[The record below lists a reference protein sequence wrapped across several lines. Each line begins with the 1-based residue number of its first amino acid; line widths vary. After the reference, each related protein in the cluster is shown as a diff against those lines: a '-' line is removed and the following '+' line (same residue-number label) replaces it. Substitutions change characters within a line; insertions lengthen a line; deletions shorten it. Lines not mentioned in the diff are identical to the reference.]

1 MRSGA
6 ASRWLYRAPAF
17 AALRPPAP
25 RHPHN
30 WNWWYRALALTALS
44 SVPAGWVAAAQ
55 VGAGLPPLP
64 PARIAPAGEG
74 VAPADIDIPF
84 EKFVLDNGLTLIVH
98 EDHKAPVVAVNVW
111 YHVGSKNEKRGKT
124 GFAHLFEH
132 LMFNGTENYPGEFFE
147 PFERVGATGMNGTTN
162 FDRTNYFEV
171 VPKNAL
177 DLALWMESDRMGHLL
192 GVVDQARLDEQRGVV
207 QNEKRQRENQP
218 YGRVFNV
225 LFENVFPSGH
235 PYSWPVI
242 GSMEDLNAASL
253 DDVRAWFKRYYGA
266 ANAVLVVAGDVQ
278 AEEVKARVEHYFGH
292 IPAGPPLTR
301 QTEWIPQ
308 IVGTHRLVMHDR
320 VPQARLYKAWTMP
333 RYGTVE
339 SNRLDLVAG
348 ILSEG
353 KTSRLY
359 KRLVY
364 DERIAS
370 DVSAFAFPMEIAG
383 IFGIVATALP
393 GHSLAELDAAI
404 EQEIAALLEEGP
416 SDEEL
421 QRMVTS
427 RRAAFVRGIERV
439 GGFGGKSDQLARNE
453 TYLDDPAFHKTT
465 LARWNGARPADLR
478 AEADKWMT
486 RGQFILEVLPFPQTS
501 VSDAKADRSG
511 LPDTGSPPMA
521 RFDRFERFALGNGLK
536 VVLAERHAVPVV
548 ELSLVVDAGF
558 AADQFA
564 TPGTANLALAMLDEG
579 TATRSALEISDELLR
594 LGADLGAGS
603 NLDTSFVGMSAL
615 RENLEAS
622 LDLYAD
628 VILNPSF
635 PEQDFARLQQL
646 QIVGIQQE
654 KVQPRTLALRLFPRI
669 LYGDGH
675 AYSLPFTGSGDE
687 ASVAALT
694 PEDLAAFHDTWFT
707 PGNATLVVVG
717 DVTRGEI
724 EPLLTR
730 RFDQWQP
737 GDVPKKNLAAVGHQS
752 EPVIYL
758 VDRPD
763 SEQSV
768 IIAGHVAPP
777 RNNDAELAIAAM
789 NQVLGGDF
797 TARVNMNLREDK
809 NWSYGARTQLVPARG
824 QRPFI
829 ALAPVQ
835 TDKTSAAMAELKRE
849 IEEIREVRPATP
861 DEIAKVK
868 DRRTL
873 SLPGRWETASAVL
886 DSLVEIVRFG
896 LPDDYW
902 DSYADAVRALSEA
915 EIHRAALDV
924 VNPEGL
930 IWVVV
935 GDRDRI
941 GAEIRELDIGRI
953 VTLDAD
959 GNVLDESADAV
970 GGAMTGS

>member
-1 MRSGA
+1 MIMACFPPLR
-6 ASRWLYRAPAF
+6 LF
-17 AALRPPAP
+17 AWQRPPALLA
-25 RHPHN
+25 
-30 WNWWYRALALTALS
+30 ALVLLACSGLAPL
-44 SVPAGWVAAAQ
+44 A
-55 VGAGLPPLP
+55 GAG
-64 PARIAPAGEG
+64 AAG
-74 VAPADIDIPF
+74 ADGIDIAF
-84 EKFVLDNGLTLIVH
+84 EKFTLDNGLTLIVH
-98 EDHKAPVVAVNVW
+98 EDRKAPVVAVNVW
-111 YHVGSKNEKRGKT
+111 YHVGSKNEKPGKT

-192 GVVDQARLDEQRGVV
+192 GAVDQARLDEQRGVV
-207 QNEKRQRENQP
+207 QNEKRQGENQP

-225 LFENVFPSGH
+225 LFENIFPSGH

-253 DDVRAWFKRYYGA
+253 DDVREWFNRYYGA
-266 ANAVLVVAGDVQ
+266 ANAIVVIAGDVD
-278 AEEVKARVEHYFGH
+278 AAAVKARVEHYFGD

-301 QTEWIPQ
+301 QAEWIPEL
-308 IVGTHRLVMHDR
+308 VGTHRLTMQDR

-333 RYGTVE
+333 GYGTLA
-339 SNRLDLVAG
+339 SNQLDLVAG

-364 DERIAS
+364 DEQIAS
-370 DVSAFAFPMEIAG
+370 DVNAFAFPLEISG

-393 GHSLAELDAAI
+393 GHALAELDAAI
-404 EQEIAALLEEGP
+404 EEELAAFLEEGP
-416 SDEEL
+416 DQAEL
-421 QRMVTS
+421 ERMVTS
-427 RRAAFVRGIERV
+427 RRAGFIRGIERV

-453 TYLDDPAFHKTT
+453 TYMDDPAFYKTT
-465 LARWNGARPADLR
+465 LARWDEARPEQLR
-478 AEADKWMT
+478 TVAGKWMS
-486 RGQFILEVLPFPQTS
+486 RGQVILEVLPFPQTS
-501 VSDAKADRSG
+501 VRDAGADRSR
-511 LPDTGSPPMA
+511 LPDTGSPPAA
-521 RFDRFERFALGNGLK
+521 RFDRFQRFQLDNGLN
-536 VVLAERHAVPVV
+536 VVLAERHAIPVV
-548 ELSLVVDAGF
+548 ELNLVIDAGY

-564 TPGTANLALAMLDEG
+564 TPGTASLTLSMLDEG
-579 TATRSALEISDELLR
+579 TDSRSSLEISDELRR
-594 LGADLGAGS
+594 LGANLGAGS

-615 RENLEAS
+615 KEDLDAS

-646 QIVGIQQE
+646 QIVGIRQE
-654 KVQPRTLALRLFPRI
+654 KVRPRTLALRLFPGI

-694 PEDLAAFHDTWFT
+694 TKDLAAFHDTWFK

-724 EPLLTR
+724 EPLLTE
-730 RFDQWQP
+730 RFGAWRA
-737 GDVPKKNLAAVGHQS
+737 GDVPSKNLATVAHQ
-752 EPVIYL
+752 EEQVVYL

-768 IIAGHVAPP
+768 IIAGHIAPP
-777 RNNDAELAIAAM
+777 RNNDSEMAIAAM

-809 NWSYGARTQLVPARG
+809 NWSYGAFTQLVSARG
-824 QRPFI
+824 QRPFM

-835 TDKTSAAMAELKRE
+835 TDKTSEAMAELKRE
-849 IEEIREVRPATP
+849 IEEIREARPATS

-873 SLPGRWETASAVL
+873 SLPGRWETAAAVL
-886 DSLVEIVRFG
+886 GSIVEIVQFG

-902 DSYADAVRALSEA
+902 DSYADAVRGLSEA
-915 EIHRAALDV
+915 EIHQAAVDV
-924 VNPEGL
+924 VNPDGL
-930 IWVVV
+930 MWVVV
-935 GDRDRI
+935 GDRARI
-941 GAEIRELDIGRI
+941 EAGIRDLDIGRI
-953 VTLDAD
+953 VPLDAD
-959 GNVLDESADAV
+959 GNVLDEPGPGVTPGPADAES
-970 GGAMTGS
+970 AE

>member
-1 MRSGA
+1 MLTPVDLARPGVV
-6 ASRWLYRAPAF
+6 SRELG
-17 AALRPPAP
+17 
-25 RHPHN
+25 
-30 WNWWYRALALTALS
+30 RALALIALTVFSASCTDTARDEADGEASASDLVLPVEVDIES
-44 SVPAGWVAAAQ
+44 AG
-55 VGAGLPPLP
+55 
-64 PARIAPAGEG
+64 
-74 VAPADIDIPF
+74 IDIPF
-84 EKFVLDNGLTLIVH
+84 EKFTLDNGLTLIVH
-98 EDHKAPVVAVNVW
+98 EDRKAPVVAVNVW
-111 YHVGSKNEKRGKT
+111 YHVGSKNEKPGKT

-162 FDRTNYFEV
+162 VDRTNYFEV

-207 QNEKRQRENQP
+207 QNEKRQGENQP

-235 PYSWPVI
+235 PYSWSVI
-242 GSMEDLNAASL
+242 GSMDDLNAASL
-253 DDVRAWFKRYYGA
+253 DDVRDWFNRYYGA
-266 ANAVLVVAGDVQ
+266 ANAVLVIAGDVE
-278 AEEVKARVEHYFGH
+278 AEDVKARVEHYFGH

-301 QTEWIPQ
+301 QKEWIPEL
-308 IVGTHRLVMHDR
+308 VGTHRLVMQDR

-333 RYGTVE
+333 RYGTLA

-364 DERIAS
+364 DEQIAS
-370 DVSAFAFPMEIAG
+370 DVNAFAFPMEIAG
-383 IFGIVATALP
+383 IFGIIATALP
-393 GHSLAELDAAI
+393 GHTLAELDAAI
-404 EQEIAALLEEGP
+404 EEETEAFLEEGP
-416 SDEEL
+416 SGEEL
-421 QRMVTS
+421 NRMVTS
-427 RRAAFVRGIERV
+427 RRAAFIRGIERV

-453 TYLDDPAFHKTT
+453 TYMDDPAFHKTT
-465 LARWNGARPADLR
+465 LARWAAARPADLQ
-478 AEADKWMT
+478 AAADKWMT
-486 RGQFILEVLPFPQTS
+486 RGQFNLEVLPFPETS
-501 VSDAKADRSG
+501 VGDARADRSR
-511 LPDTGSPPMA
+511 LPDTGSPPPA
-521 RFDRFERFALGNGLK
+521 RFDRFERFELENGLK

-548 ELSLVVDAGF
+548 ELNLVIDAGF

-594 LGADLGAGS
+594 LGANLGAGS

-615 RENLEAS
+615 KENVDAS

-635 PEQDFARLQQL
+635 PEKDFARLQQL

-654 KVQPRTLALRLFPRI
+654 KVRPRTLALRLFPGL

-675 AYSLPFTGSGDE
+675 AYSLPFTGSGNE
-687 ASVAALT
+687 TSVAALT
-694 PEDLAAFHDTWFT
+694 PGDLAAFHQAWFK

-717 DVTRGEI
+717 DVTRSEI
-724 EPLLTR
+724 EPLLAA
-730 RFDQWQP
+730 RFGAWRP
-737 GDVPKKNLAAVGHQS
+737 GDVPDKNLATVAHQD
-752 EPVIYL
+752 EPIVYL

-768 IIAGHVAPP
+768 IIAGHIAPP
-777 RNNDAELAIAAM
+777 RNNDAEMAITAM

-809 NWSYGARTQLVPARG
+809 NWSYGAFTQLVPAKG

-835 TDKTSAAMAELKRE
+835 TDKTSEAIAELQRE
-849 IEEIREVRPATP
+849 IEEIRHVRPATP

-886 DSLVEIVRFG
+886 GSLVEIVRFG

-902 DSYADAVRALSEA
+902 DSYADAVRGLSEE
-915 EIHRAALDV
+915 EIHRAAVDV
-924 VNPEGL
+924 VNPDGL

-935 GDRDRI
+935 GDRGKI
-941 GAEIRELDIGRI
+941 EAGIRDLNVGRI
-953 VTLDAD
+953 VPLDAD
-959 GNVLDESADAV
+959 GNVLDETAGTVDSATTR
-970 GGAMTGS
+970 G

>member
-1 MRSGA
+1 MLTPVDLA
-6 ASRWLYRAPAF
+6 
-17 AALRPPAP
+17 RPGSVF
-25 RHPHN
+25 RELG
-30 WNWWYRALALTALS
+30 RALALIALTVFSASCTDTARDEVDGEASASDLVLPVEVDIDS
-44 SVPAGWVAAAQ
+44 AGV
-55 VGAGLPPLP
+55 
-64 PARIAPAGEG
+64 
-74 VAPADIDIPF
+74 DIPF
-84 EKFVLDNGLTLIVH
+84 EKFTLDNGLTLIVH
-98 EDHKAPVVAVNVW
+98 EDRKAPVVAVNVW
-111 YHVGSKNEKRGKT
+111 YHVGSKNEKPGKT

-162 FDRTNYFEV
+162 VDRTNYFEV

-207 QNEKRQRENQP
+207 QNEKRQGENQP

-235 PYSWPVI
+235 PYSWSVI
-242 GSMEDLNAASL
+242 GSMDDLNAASL
-253 DDVRAWFKRYYGA
+253 DDVREWFNRYYGA
-266 ANAVLVVAGDVQ
+266 ANAVLVIAGDVE
-278 AEEVKARVEHYFGH
+278 AADVRARVEHYFGH

-301 QTEWIPQ
+301 QTEWIPEL
-308 IVGTHRLVMHDR
+308 VGTHRLVMQDR

-333 RYGTVE
+333 RYGTLA

-364 DERIAS
+364 DEQIAS
-370 DVSAFAFPMEIAG
+370 DVNAFAFPMEIAG
-383 IFGIVATALP
+383 IFGVIATALP
-393 GHSLAELDAAI
+393 GHTLAELDAAI
-404 EQEIAALLEEGP
+404 EEEIAAFLDEGP

-421 QRMVTS
+421 HRMVTS
-427 RRAAFVRGIERV
+427 RRAAFIRGIERV

-453 TYLDDPAFHKTT
+453 TYLDDPDFYKTT
-465 LARWNGARPADLR
+465 LARWNEARPADLQ

-486 RGQFILEVLPFPQTS
+486 RGQFILEVVPFPQTA

-511 LPDTGSPPMA
+511 LPDTGSPPVA
-521 RFDRFERFALGNGLK
+521 RFDRFERFALDNGLK
-536 VVLAERHAVPVV
+536 VVLAERRAIPVV

-579 TATRSALEISDELLR
+579 TATRSALEISDELLH
-594 LGADLGAGS
+594 LGANLGAGS

-615 RENLEAS
+615 KENLDAS

-654 KVQPRTLALRLFPRI
+654 KVRPRTLALRLFPHI

-687 ASVAALT
+687 ATVAALT
-694 PEDLAAFHDTWFT
+694 PEDLAAFHEAWFK

-717 DVTRGEI
+717 DVTRSEI
-724 EPLLTR
+724 EPLLTA
-730 RFDQWQP
+730 RFGGWRP
-737 GDVPKKNLAAVGHQS
+737 GDVPEKNLATVAHQDES
-752 EPVIYL
+752 IIYL

-768 IIAGHVAPP
+768 IIAGHIAPP
-777 RNNDAELAIAAM
+777 RNNDAEMAITAM

-809 NWSYGARTQLVPARG
+809 NWSYGAFTQLVPAKG

-835 TDKTSAAMAELKRE
+835 TDKTSEAMAELRRE
-849 IEEIREVRPATP
+849 IEEIRHVRPASP

-886 DSLVEIVRFG
+886 GSLVEIVRFG

-902 DSYADAVRALSEA
+902 DSYADAVRGLSEE
-915 EIHRAALDV
+915 EIHRAAVEV

-935 GDRDRI
+935 GDRSRVEA
-941 GAEIRELDIGRI
+941 GIRGLDIGPI
-953 VTLDAD
+953 VALDAD
-959 GNVLDESADAV
+959 GNVLDESAATV
-970 GGAMTGS
+970 EAITEG

>member
-1 MRSGA
+1 MLTSVDLARPGVV
-6 ASRWLYRAPAF
+6 SRELVG
-17 AALRPPAP
+17 
-25 RHPHN
+25 
-30 WNWWYRALALTALS
+30 ALALIALTVFSASCTDTARDEVDGEASASDLVLPVEVDIDS
-44 SVPAGWVAAAQ
+44 AGV
-55 VGAGLPPLP
+55 
-64 PARIAPAGEG
+64 
-74 VAPADIDIPF
+74 DIPF
-84 EKFVLDNGLTLIVH
+84 EKFTLDNGLTLIVH
-98 EDHKAPVVAVNVW
+98 EDRKAPVVAVNVW
-111 YHVGSKNEKRGKT
+111 YHVGSKNEKPGKT

-162 FDRTNYFEV
+162 VDRTNYFEV

-207 QNEKRQRENQP
+207 QNEKRQGENQP

-235 PYSWPVI
+235 PYSWSVI
-242 GSMEDLNAASL
+242 GSMDDLNAASL
-253 DDVRAWFKRYYGA
+253 DDVREWFNRYYGA
-266 ANAVLVVAGDVQ
+266 ANAVLVIAGDVE
-278 AEEVKARVEHYFGH
+278 AADVKARVEHYFGH

-301 QTEWIPQ
+301 QTEWIPEL
-308 IVGTHRLVMHDR
+308 VGTHRLVMQDR

-333 RYGTVE
+333 RYGTLA

-364 DERIAS
+364 DEQIAS
-370 DVSAFAFPMEIAG
+370 DVNAFAFPMEIAG
-383 IFGIVATALP
+383 IFGVIATALP
-393 GHSLAELDAAI
+393 GHTLAELDAAI
-404 EQEIAALLEEGP
+404 EEEIAAFLDEGP

-421 QRMVTS
+421 HRMVAS
-427 RRAAFVRGIERV
+427 RRAAFIRGIERV

-453 TYLDDPAFHKTT
+453 TYLDDPDFYKTT
-465 LARWNGARPADLR
+465 LARWNEARPADLQ

-486 RGQFILEVLPFPQTS
+486 RGQFILEVVPFPQTA

-511 LPDTGSPPMA
+511 LPDTGSPPVA
-521 RFDRFERFALGNGLK
+521 RFDRFERFALDNGLK
-536 VVLAERHAVPVV
+536 VVLAERRAIPVV

-594 LGADLGAGS
+594 LGANLGAGS

-615 RENLEAS
+615 KENLDAS
-622 LDLYAD
+622 LELYAD

-654 KVQPRTLALRLFPRI
+654 KVRPRTLALRLFPRI

-687 ASVAALT
+687 ATVAALT
-694 PEDLAAFHDTWFT
+694 PEDLAAFHEAWFK

-717 DVTRGEI
+717 DVTRSEI
-724 EPLLTR
+724 EPLLTA
-730 RFDQWQP
+730 RFGGWPP
-737 GDVPKKNLAAVGHQS
+737 GDVPEKNLATVSHQDES
-752 EPVIYL
+752 IVYL

-768 IIAGHVAPP
+768 IIAGHIAPP
-777 RNNDAELAIAAM
+777 RNNDAEMAITAM

-809 NWSYGARTQLVPARG
+809 SWSYGAFTQLVPAKG

-835 TDKTSAAMAELKRE
+835 TDKTSEAMAELKRE
-849 IEEIREVRPATP
+849 IEEIRHVRPASP

-886 DSLVEIVRFG
+886 SSLVEIVRFG

-902 DSYADAVRALSEA
+902 DSYADAVRGLSEE
-915 EIHRAALDV
+915 EIHRAAVEL

-935 GDRDRI
+935 GDRSRVEA
-941 GAEIRELDIGRI
+941 GIRGLDIGPI
-953 VTLDAD
+953 VALDAD
-959 GNVLDESADAV
+959 GNVLDESAATV
-970 GGAMTGS
+970 EAITEG

>member
-1 MRSGA
+1 
-6 ASRWLYRAPAF
+6 
-17 AALRPPAP
+17 
-25 RHPHN
+25 
-30 WNWWYRALALTALS
+30 
-44 SVPAGWVAAAQ
+44 
-55 VGAGLPPLP
+55 
-64 PARIAPAGEG
+64 
-74 VAPADIDIPF
+74 
-84 EKFVLDNGLTLIVH
+84 TLIVH
-98 EDHKAPVVAVNVW
+98 EDRKAPVVAVNVW
-111 YHVGSKNEKRGKT
+111 YHVGSKNEKPGKT

-162 FDRTNYFEV
+162 VDRTNYFEV

-207 QNEKRQRENQP
+207 QNEKRQGENQP

-235 PYSWPVI
+235 PYSWSVI
-242 GSMEDLNAASL
+242 GSMDDLNAASL
-253 DDVRAWFKRYYGA
+253 DDVREWFNRYYGA
-266 ANAVLVVAGDVQ
+266 ANAVLVIAGDVE
-278 AEEVKARVEHYFGH
+278 AADVKARVEHYFGH

-301 QTEWIPQ
+301 QTEWIPEL
-308 IVGTHRLVMHDR
+308 VGTHRLVMQDR

-333 RYGTVE
+333 RYGTPE
-339 SNRLDLVAG
+339 ANRLDLVAG

-364 DERIAS
+364 DEQIAS
-370 DVSAFAFPMEIAG
+370 DVSAFAYPMEIAG
-383 IFGIVATALP
+383 IFGVIATALP
-393 GHSLAELDAAI
+393 GHTLAELDAAI
-404 EQEIAALLEEGP
+404 EEEIAAFLVAGP

-421 QRMVTS
+421 HRMVTS

-465 LARWNGARPADLR
+465 LARWNEARPADLQ

-501 VSDAKADRSG
+501 VSEAKADRSG

-521 RFDRFERFALGNGLK
+521 RFDRFDRFELGNGLK

-594 LGADLGAGS
+594 LGANLGAGS

-615 RENLEAS
+615 KENLEAS
-622 LDLYAD
+622 LDLYGD

-646 QIVGIQQE
+646 QIVGIAQE
-654 KVQPRTLALRLFPRI
+654 KVRPRTLALRLFPRI

-694 PEDLAAFHDTWFT
+694 PENLAAFHDTWFR

-717 DVTRGEI
+717 D
-724 EPLLTR
+724 
-730 RFDQWQP
+730 
-737 GDVPKKNLAAVGHQS
+737 
-752 EPVIYL
+752 
-758 VDRPD
+758 
-763 SEQSV
+763 
-768 IIAGHVAPP
+768 
-777 RNNDAELAIAAM
+777 
-789 NQVLGGDF
+789 
-797 TARVNMNLREDK
+797 
-809 NWSYGARTQLVPARG
+809 
-824 QRPFI
+824 
-829 ALAPVQ
+829 
-835 TDKTSAAMAELKRE
+835 
-849 IEEIREVRPATP
+849 
-861 DEIAKVK
+861 
-868 DRRTL
+868 
-873 SLPGRWETASAVL
+873 
-886 DSLVEIVRFG
+886 
-896 LPDDYW
+896 
-902 DSYADAVRALSEA
+902 
-915 EIHRAALDV
+915 
-924 VNPEGL
+924 
-930 IWVVV
+930 
-935 GDRDRI
+935 
-941 GAEIRELDIGRI
+941 
-953 VTLDAD
+953 
-959 GNVLDESADAV
+959 
-970 GGAMTGS
+970 

>member
-1 MRSGA
+1 MKATVGLVRPGVL
-6 ASRWLYRAPAF
+6 SRELG
-17 AALRPPAP
+17 
-25 RHPHN
+25 
-30 WNWWYRALALTALS
+30 RALALMVLLFVSASCTETAQDGANGAAS
-44 SVPAGWVAAAQ
+44 PSGPALQAEVDTAS
-55 VGAGLPPLP
+55 AG
-64 PARIAPAGEG
+64 
-74 VAPADIDIPF
+74 IDIPF
-84 EKFVLDNGLTLIVH
+84 EKFTLDNGLTLIVH

-111 YHVGSKNEKRGKT
+111 YHVGSKNEKPGKT

-162 FDRTNYFEV
+162 VDRTNYFEV

-207 QNEKRQRENQP
+207 QNEKRQGENQP

-235 PYSWPVI
+235 PYSWSVI
-242 GSMEDLNAASL
+242 GSMDDLNAASL
-253 DDVRAWFKRYYGA
+253 DDVREWFNRYYGA
-266 ANAVLVVAGDVQ
+266 ANAVLVIAGDVE
-278 AEEVKARVEHYFGH
+278 AANVRARVEHYFGH

-301 QTEWIPQ
+301 QSEWIPEL
-308 IVGTHRLVMHDR
+308 VGTHRLVMQDR

-333 RYGTVE
+333 RYGTLA

-364 DERIAS
+364 DEQIAS
-370 DVSAFAFPMEIAG
+370 DVNAFAFPMEIAG
-383 IFGIVATALP
+383 IFGVIATALP
-393 GHSLAELDAAI
+393 GHTLAELDAAI
-404 EQEIAALLEEGP
+404 EEEIAAFLDEGP

-427 RRAAFVRGIERV
+427 RRAAFIRGIERV

-453 TYLDDPAFHKTT
+453 TYLDDPDFYKTT
-465 LARWNGARPADLR
+465 LARWNEARPADLQ

-486 RGQFILEVLPFPQTS
+486 RGQFILEVVPFPQTS

-511 LPDTGSPPMA
+511 LPDTGSPPVA
-521 RFDRFERFALGNGLK
+521 RFDRFERFALDNGLK
-536 VVLAERHAVPVV
+536 VVLAERRAIPVV

-594 LGADLGAGS
+594 LGANLGAGS

-615 RENLEAS
+615 KENLDAS

-654 KVQPRTLALRLFPRI
+654 KVRPRTLALRLFPRI

-687 ASVAALT
+687 ATVAALT
-694 PEDLAAFHDTWFT
+694 PEDLAAFHEAWFK

-717 DVTRGEI
+717 DVTRSEI
-724 EPLLTR
+724 EPILTA
-730 RFDQWQP
+730 RFGGWRP
-737 GDVPKKNLAAVGHQS
+737 GDVPEKNLATVSHQDES
-752 EPVIYL
+752 IVYL

-768 IIAGHVAPP
+768 IIAGHIAPP
-777 RNNDAELAIAAM
+777 RNNDAEMAITAM

-809 NWSYGARTQLVPARG
+809 NWSYGAFTQIVPAKG

-835 TDKTSAAMAELKRE
+835 TDKTSEAMAELRRE
-849 IEEIREVRPATP
+849 IEEIRHVRPATP

-886 DSLVEIVRFG
+886 GSLVEIVRFG
-896 LPDDYW
+896 LPDEYW
-902 DSYADAVRALSEA
+902 DSYADAVRGLSEE
-915 EIHRAALDV
+915 EIHRAAVEV

-935 GDRDRI
+935 GDRGRVEAGIRSLEI
-941 GAEIRELDIGRI
+941 GPI
-953 VTLDAD
+953 VALDAD
-959 GNVLDESADAV
+959 GNVLDES
-970 GGAMTGS
+970 GATIEAIAEG